1 MLTKSAHKSVNTLSC
16 DDSLALLS
24 DPSSYLKNK
33 VDFPKLPSYVFEARD
48 PGYNDPQKALQ
59 CANPGRLWRDRK
71 PVGSTSTFLQRLEAS
86 NQLFRQI
93 RCLMSRRKKI

>member
-33 VDFPKLPSYVFEARD
+33 VDFPKLPSYVFEVRG
-48 PGYNDPQKALQ
+48 PGYNDQ
-59 CANPGRLWRDRK
+59 
-71 PVGSTSTFLQRLEAS
+71 
-86 NQLFRQI
+86 
-93 RCLMSRRKKI
+93 